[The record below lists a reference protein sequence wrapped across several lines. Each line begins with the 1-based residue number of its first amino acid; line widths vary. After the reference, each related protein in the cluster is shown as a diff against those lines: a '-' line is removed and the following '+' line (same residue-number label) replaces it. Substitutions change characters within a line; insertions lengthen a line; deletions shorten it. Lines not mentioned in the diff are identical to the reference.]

1 MADIMLKE
9 IENGVSITTPNGH
22 EYIYTVYPW
31 RVDKINPA
39 DLGKTAVRNKDYN
52 DITFNKECGTLR
64 RTNKN
69 VAMLNIAKLL
79 ADVNRFMYNA
89 ELDEEHQ
96 KKIILAMEL
105 AYKNK
110 VATFGL
116 AYGLSDEDRVL
127 LRNLKYVST
136 KNISQAIAKKERY
149 NDIAY
154 FLQEAISLSL
164 KNKLSSIIL
173 EHMQLTKSD
182 SSALLHQSTF
192 DMLIKYQKEIEYM
205 IVTQDKKV
213 QEIENIVNNIMNSIP
228 NYIRGWLYYKPQS
241 VFKLKDEYKK
251 TNKQISLIDIIDTL
265 KYIERTCAEMGI
277 ANTDYIKNK
286 SYSEFLISADEL
298 KKVYKDYLEK
308 HKFELFEKRQQKL
321 PKYSKIIDEHK
332 IELVIPYTY
341 KDCQK
346 IGNDFHNCFGAYE
359 WNEYLITGQRYGC
372 ALYMDGQPY
381 ICLDIYTDN
390 NIINQ
395 YLYSH
400 NRYVPSN
407 DKIAKIAHKDLQE
420 LFNNITK

>member
-64 RTNKN
+64 RTNRN

-79 ADVNRFMYNA
+79 ADINRFMYNDGM
-89 ELDEEHQ
+89 DEEH
-96 KKIILAMEL
+96 KKKVILAMEL

-116 AYGLSDEDRVL
+116 AYGLSDGDRVL

-136 KNISQAIAKKERY
+136 KNISQAIAKKEKY
-149 NDIAY
+149 NDVAQ

-164 KNKLSSIIL
+164 KNKLSSTIL
-173 EHMQLTKSD
+173 KHISLTKSD
-182 SSALLHQSTF
+182 SSALLCQSTF
-192 DMLIKYQKEIEYM
+192 NLLVKYQKEIEYM
-205 IVTQDKKV
+205 LTAQDKKV

-228 NYIRGWLYYKPQS
+228 NYVRGWLYYKPQS
-241 VFKLKDEYKK
+241 VFKIKDEYKK
-251 TNKQISLIDIIDTL
+251 TNKQISLIEIIDTL
-265 KYIERTCAEMGI
+265 KYVERTCTEMGI
-277 ANTDYIKNK
+277 TNTDYIKNK

-321 PKYSKIIDEHK
+321 PKYSKTIDEHK
-332 IELVIPYTY
+332 IELVIPYTF
-341 KDCQK
+341 KDCKK
-346 IGNDFHNCFGAYE
+346 IGEDFHNCFGAYE
-359 WNEYLITGQRYGC
+359 WNEYLITGVRYGC
-372 ALYMDGQPY
+372 ALYMDNTPY
-381 ICLDIYTDN
+381 ICLDIDIGTN
-390 NIINQ
+390 VIHQ

-400 NRYVPSN
+400 NRSIGRV
-407 DKIAKIAHKDLQE
+407 DDIAIMVKNELQN
-420 LFNNITK
+420 LFLNIK